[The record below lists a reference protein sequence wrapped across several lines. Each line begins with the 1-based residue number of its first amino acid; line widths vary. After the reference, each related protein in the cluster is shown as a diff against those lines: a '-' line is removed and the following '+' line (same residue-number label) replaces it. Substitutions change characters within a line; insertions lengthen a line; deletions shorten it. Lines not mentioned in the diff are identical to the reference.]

1 MQLESLPR
9 PCHEEERKDDFVSWK
24 DWKLFFFFFLSHFP
38 FFRSFI
44 DWDQNDEDKDD
55 SHQWEDDW
63 DDDNVED
70 DFSKQLRF
78 SFSLFSSF
86 LSKDLNYDAFL
97 PFLS

>member
-1 MQLESLPR
+1 LSFR
-9 PCHEEERKDDFVSWK
+9 EEWRGKRKISWK
-24 DWKLFFFFFLSHFP
+24 EKKPLFSEKLLTFPPLSL
-38 FFRSFI
+38 I
-44 DWDQNDEDKDD
+44 TLDWDQNDEDKDD